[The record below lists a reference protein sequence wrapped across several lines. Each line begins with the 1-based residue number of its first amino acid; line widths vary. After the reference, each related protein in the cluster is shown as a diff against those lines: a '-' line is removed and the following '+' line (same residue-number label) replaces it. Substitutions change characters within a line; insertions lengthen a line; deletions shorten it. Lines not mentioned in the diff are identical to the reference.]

1 MKQKL
6 VNENPP
12 NFSLVIAMNEFRL
25 HYILVE
31 LCVTAVSD
39 GGINID

>member
-1 MKQKL
+1 MEQKP

-12 NFSLVIAMNEFRL
+12 NFSLVIAMNEFCL
-25 HYILVE
+25 HYIVVE
-31 LCVTAVSD
+31 LCVAAVTD